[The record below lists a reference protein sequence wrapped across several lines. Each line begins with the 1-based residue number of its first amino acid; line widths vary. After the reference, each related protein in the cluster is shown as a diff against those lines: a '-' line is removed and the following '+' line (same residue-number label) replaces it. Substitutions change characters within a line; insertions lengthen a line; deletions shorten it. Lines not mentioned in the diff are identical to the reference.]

1 MEWTKEQREVI
12 DADNSEIIVSA
23 AAGSGK
29 TAVMIERIVRL
40 IGDGAS
46 PDRMLIVTYT
56 NAAASEMKEKI
67 RRRLQKEKDRLVFR
81 KALEKIEYLEISTIH
96 SFCQRLIRQ
105 QFHVIGIDPE
115 TRVCDS
121 AERKIRFEEAYR
133 KAVDWCAVND
143 SEAFTA
149 LKKAYKKNETAELV
163 SELHSFIYSLPDP
176 AEWAKNAV
184 QMIPD
189 EMNRD
194 HPWFSAISE
203 MVSECA
209 GSIRVL
215 FAKQQRM
222 LEDECAVDKVRTLWT
237 GDCELLELLDRFDRN
252 EQDGIAGLRN
262 FKMKNWNQR
271 GAETVDELDWCAR
284 FKTVREDIKKLHAR
298 ITELISLDTQH
309 NLKDFS
315 VMRVLTGALVNLTLK
330 TAEIFGEEKR
340 KHGLMDFNDMEHY
353 ALRILSDPLHG
364 EAIANGFT
372 HIFVD
377 ECQDVSAVQDAI
389 IRKLKTGENDLF
401 MVGDVK
407 QSIYRFRLADPTIF
421 LKRLTEYS
429 DSPDAETRRIF
440 LQHNFRSRPE
450 ILETTNTVFR
460 SVMRKETAELDYGP
474 KEELIPGRVTEGNIP
489 VTVDLIQNVSR
500 ETKRADIEIIADGIA
515 AEIRSLLK
523 EKRLD
528 TDHDEYYQYRDI
540 VILMP
545 RVASIG
551 KKLADLLSERE
562 IPVYF
567 DGGKD
572 YFQLDEI
579 REVRDLLDV
588 ISNPRQD
595 MKLIGV
601 LKRTPFGFSNQDLS
615 VIRLKNRRKGIS
627 FYDAFVETSSG
638 DDEIAARCG
647 DALRRMEDWRFLAET
662 MPMGDFLWY
671 LIRESGY
678 YYVNGTRENGSV
690 RQANLRMLSDKAGEY
705 EKNGICS
712 IGQLTEH
719 LAFLTASGDQNSA
732 STLGEQDDLVRIM
745 TMHKSKGLQ
754 FPVVFCTGMDKPK
767 GNPHALPVRLHKELG
782 ICLRYRNGDLRIER
796 STAADDVFA
805 WRIAKEERAE
815 RIRLLYVAMTR
826 AQEKL
831 YLVSTQTQNP
841 LWSYPDCIYRTDSAK
856 SEMDYVMP
864 ALLSQNGAEYS
875 TGCAQPLTLWN
886 IRVTDDNTQ
895 KTVENEKVIHNLAEW
910 IETTLSENPV
920 DRLWKNDSDHRDD
933 ENRVRKISVTSL
945 LSEEPAAESTDETIT
960 DKRTEDL
967 IAQLGRLEQEPAF
980 RRGEAGISGA
990 RRGTATHR
998 LLSLIPLDGAMD
1010 ERHVRGVAASLCGKG
1025 ILSREEA
1032 AVINY
1037 RQVAA
1042 FFASP
1047 VGKRMLQSTDVRRE
1061 WDFDCRVGEK
1071 GNMILQ
1077 GIIDCAFEENGS
1089 WVIVDY
1095 KTDHVADSAELA
1107 ERYGRQIRL
1116 YASSLARITGR
1127 PVKEM
1132 WLYSLSL
1139 SEAVPVTESEVDSI

>member
-1 MEWTKEQREVI
+1 MEWTAEQRQVI
-12 DADNSEIIVSA
+12 DANNREIIVSA

-67 RRRLQKEKDRLVFR
+67 RKRLQKEKDRIAFR

-115 TRVCDS
+115 TRVCDP
-121 AERKIRFEEAYR
+121 AERKLRFEEAYR
-133 KAVDWCAVND
+133 KAVEWCAVNEK
-143 SEAFTA
+143 EAFSA
-149 LKKAYKKNETAELV
+149 LKKAYKKDDTAELV
-163 SELHSFIYSLPDP
+163 NALYTFICSLPDP
-176 AEWAKNAV
+176 AGWARDAV
-184 QMIPD
+184 DLIPGRMD
-189 EMNRD
+189 PG

-215 FAKQQRM
+215 YGKQQRM
-222 LEDECAVDKVRTLWT
+222 LEDEFAVEKVKDLWT
-237 GDCELLELLDRFDRN
+237 VDGELLTLLDGFERN
-252 EQDGIAGLRN
+252 DPESIGRLQS
-262 FKMKNWNQR
+262 FKMKNWNQK
-271 GAETVDELDWCAR
+271 GASTAEELDWCAR
-284 FKTVREDIKKLHAR
+284 FRAIREDIKKLHQR
-298 ITELISLDTQH
+298 ITELLTLDMEH

-315 VMRVLTGALVNLTLK
+315 VMRLLTGALVDLTLK

-340 KHGLMDFNDMEHY
+340 KHGLMDFSDMEHY
-353 ALRILSDPLHG
+353 ALQILSDPLHG

-389 IRKLKTGENDLF
+389 IRKLKTPENDLF

-421 LKRLTEYS
+421 LKRLMTYS
-429 DSPDAETRRIF
+429 DDPDAEKRRIF

-460 SVMRKETAELDYGP
+460 SVMKRETAELDYGP
-474 KEELIPGRVTEGNIP
+474 KEELIPGRTVTGNLP
-489 VTVDLIQNVSR
+489 VTVDLIENVSR
-500 ETKRADIEIIADGIA
+500 ETKVTDIEMIADRIA
-515 AEIRSLLK
+515 AEIRDLLK

-528 TDHDEYYQYRDI
+528 DDQDEYYKYRDI

-545 RVASIG
+545 RVSGVG

-562 IPVYF
+562 IPVFF

-601 LKRTPFGFSNQDLS
+601 LKRTPFSFSNQDLS
-615 VIRLKNRRKGIS
+615 VIRLKNRRKETS
-627 FYDAFVETSSG
+627 FYDALTETAG
-638 DDEIAARCG
+638 GADEIASRCRA
-647 DALRRMEDWRFLAET
+647 ALHRLEEWRFLAET

-690 RQANLRMLSDKAGEY
+690 RQANLRMLSEKAGEY

-712 IGQLTEH
+712 LGQLTEH
-719 LAFLTASGDQNSA
+719 LTFLTASGDQNSA

-754 FPVVFCTGMDKPK
+754 FPVVFCTGIDKQK
-767 GNPHALPVRLHKELG
+767 GNPHTLPLRLHKDLG

-805 WRIAKEERAE
+805 WRTTKEEHAE
-815 RIRLLYVAMTR
+815 KIRLLYVAMTR

-831 YLVSTQTQNP
+831 YLVSAQTSNP
-841 LWSYPDCIYRTDSAK
+841 LWSYPECTYRTDSAR

-864 ALLSQNGAEYS
+864 PLLSRNGEKYS

-886 IRVTDDNTQ
+886 IRVTDTNTQ
-895 KTVENEKVIHNLAEW
+895 KNVEKEKVFHNLASW
-910 IETTLSENPV
+910 IKTTLSEDPV
-920 DRLWKNDSDHRDD
+920 ERLWKDDSNQQDD
-933 ENRVRKISVTSL
+933 KNHVRKISVTSL
-945 LSEEPAAESTDETIT
+945 LSGEPAAEGADETIA

-967 IAQLGRLEQEPAF
+967 IAQLGKLEQEPAF
-980 RRGEAGISGA
+980 RRGDAGISGA
-990 RRGTATHR
+990 RRGTAAHR
-998 LLSLIPLDGAMD
+998 LLSLIPLDGTMD
-1010 ERHVRGVAASLCGKG
+1010 EKHVRETAFMLRDKG

-1037 RQVAA
+1037 RKVAA

-1047 VGKRMLQSTDVRRE
+1047 VGKRMLRSPDVRRE
-1061 WDFDCRVGEK
+1061 WDFDCRAGEK
-1071 GNMILQ
+1071 GNLILQ
-1077 GIIDCAFEENGS
+1077 GIIDCAFEEDGS

-1095 KTDHVADSAELA
+1095 KTDHVAASAELA

-1139 SEAVPVTESEVDSI
+1139 SEAVLVTESDE